1 MIVCALLSLALHSHC
16 ESTIF
21 FSPAA
26 VVGLEETFYRVSE
39 GVGFVEVCAIVY
51 SPNGNLVC
59 PIDFAFEVD
68 FSTSDGNAGNDNLTR
83 SFMSSFCSVYHG
95 LWFCRHYSTICCMWE
110 TELCEYPH
118 H

>member
-26 VVGLEETFYRVSE
+26 LVGLEETFYRVSE

-68 FSTSDGNAGNDNLTR
+68 FSTSDGSAGNDNLTR

-95 LWFCRHYSTICCMWE
+95 LWFCRHYSTICFM
-110 TELCEYPH
+110 
-118 H
+118 